1 MTYSQLI
8 AGPNYCLVHD
18 MNFNANSNKLQQL
31 PVKGAGWMINSRR
44 DAFPTSLTSVP
55 VTARTSSVDSVPGEI
70 ITSVWYIIQ
79 FAE

>member
-1 MTYSQLI
+1 
-8 AGPNYCLVHD
+8 
-18 MNFNANSNKLQQL
+18 
-31 PVKGAGWMINSRR
+31 MINSRR

-55 VTARTSSVDSVPGEI
+55 VTARTQSLDSVPGEI